1 MLAPIV
7 PFVTEELWQQVIRP
21 FADDAAESVHH
32 ALWPVAPAAWHD
44 DSLLDATRTVRT
56 VISSSLR
63 LREEAKLRVR
73 QPLPALTIVAD
84 ETARAA
90 LLQQQE
96 TILAEL
102 IVKRVEFAADL
113 SALEEDHLAPARK
126 IWGGQY
132 SDDLLG

>member
-1 MLAPIV
+1 VLAPIV